1 MKLLQRISIIV
12 LITFSNISNINAQ
25 TDWQCSF
32 DESNLNSYDVP
43 DNYTLSWQHVTGF
56 NDVFKFP
63 VTEGIT
69 YEWSLSIDD
78 GANNVANPNGTDDR
92 PYCLAY
98 ADVDAANTITGDTY
112 IIGSDEK
119 KKLIWTANYTG
130 SIYIQTYNRFSN
142 LSPADL
148 VYRSYDC
155 NPISNLTLSTL
166 NETNTFCVGQSQV
179 LSYPTVPNAYY
190 RWFVN
195 GLESVLHESTFSV
208 YESGQIQMEITLPNT
223 SCAVYTN
230 DINIAEENVFITM
243 SDSITSLCNVVSFPP
258 TPPVSKT
265 LFANSN
271 GQNGSYQWFK
281 DGQPIATTNSIV
293 IIESGLYKVKRTG
306 GSPFSCIAVDSIQI
320 LIGTVPTTPNINLL
334 SNDTICNGGQAQLE
348 ITNSVGSNL
357 IYIWQLN
364 GADIPASSF
373 SNWNTS
379 IEGTYS
385 LVLSDSVGC
394 LSASSNTLTITTI
407 DCVGFET
414 LLEADI
420 KFYPNPANQFLNLTM
435 PSDYQVAS
443 IAIFDMQGRILNLI
457 VAPSYNGI
465 YQIPL
470 HDISNGLYFISINT
484 SKGFITKRFEK
495 FN

>member
-12 LITFSNISNINAQ
+12 LITLFNTINLNAQ
-25 TDWQCSF
+25 CNVNFDNYYSF
-32 DESNLNSYDVP
+32 DVDMP
-43 DNYTLSWQHVTGF
+43 DNYSLAWQYTSGITYR
-56 NDVFKFP
+56 FP
-63 VTEGIT
+63 VTQGIT
-69 YEWSLSIDD
+69 YEWSLSADEGVD
-78 GANNVANPNGTDDR
+78 NGNPSNSST
-92 PYCLAY
+92 PSCFALK
-98 ADVDAANTITGDTY
+98 DVEFGNEISNDFASL
-112 IIGSDEK
+112 GSDNRAK
-119 KKLIWTANYTG
+119 ITWTATYTG
-130 SIYIQTYNRFSN
+130 SIYIQTFGMFVDFTVPFSN
-142 LSPADL
+142 IA
-148 VYRSYDC
+148 YRAYNC
-155 NPISNLTLSTL
+155 NPLSNLTLSTL

-179 LSYPTVPNAYY
+179 LSYPTIPNAYY

-195 GLESVLHESTFSV
+195 GLESTLHESTFSV

-243 SDSITSLCNVVSFPP
+243 SDTITSLCNVNSPP

-271 GQNGSYQWFK
+271 GQDGTYQWFK

-306 GSPFSCIAVDSIQI
+306 VSPFSCIAEDSIQI
-320 LIGTVPTTPNINLL
+320 SIGTVPPTPNINLL
-334 SNDTICNGGQAQLE
+334 SNDTICNGVLAQLE

-357 IYIWQLN
+357 TYIWQLN

-394 LSASSNTLTITTI
+394 LSASSNTLSLTTI
-407 DCVGFET
+407 DCTGFET
-414 LLEADI
+414 LQATDI
-420 KFYPNPANQFLNLTM
+420 VIYPNPANQFLNLTM
-435 PSDYQVAS
+435 PSNYQVATIS
-443 IAIFDMQGRILNLI
+443 IFDMQGRSINLN
-457 VAPSYNGI
+457 VAPSSNGT

-470 HDISNGLYFISINT
+470 HDISNGLYLISINT
-484 SKGFITKRFEK
+484 SKGLITKRFEK

>member
-243 SDSITSLCNVVSFPP
+243 SDTITSLCNVNSFPP

-271 GQNGSYQWFK
+271 GQDGTYQWFK

-306 GSPFSCIAVDSIQI
+306 LIPFSCIAEDSIQI
-320 LIGTVPTTPNINLL
+320 SIGTVPPTPNINLL
-334 SNDTICNGGQAQLE
+334 SNDTICNGGQAQFE
-348 ITNSVGSNL
+348 VSNL
-357 IYIWQLN
+357 VGNNLTYIWQLN
-364 GADIPASSF
+364 GAAIPASNF
-373 SNWNTS
+373 SNYITN

-385 LVLSDSVGC
+385 LVLSDTVGC
-394 LSASSNTLTITTI
+394 LSASSNTLSVTTI
-407 DCVGFET
+407 DCTGFET
-414 LLEADI
+414 LQATDI
-420 KFYPNPANQFLNLTM
+420 VIYPNPANQFLNLSM
-435 PSDYQVAS
+435 SSNYQVAS